1 MVKLYVPDGN
11 WFLHRAMSTLKTNRA
26 IGEALPYHFVAMII
40 KDALIVNATHIMVAF
55 DGPKVFR
62 YKIFPNY
69 KISRREKKGI
79 VDEDRDEDGAESAP
93 DLYDYLPDLF
103 SLFNKLGIPYYQP
116 LYREA
121 DDVLNSIAVH
131 HRKNHTIIGG
141 AQDKDAYQ
149 WLSDTSYMYDGS
161 FKHKDGK
168 GTGRFIKAKD
178 AEKKR
183 GVLIHQMVDFQTLI
197 GDPGDDIPPIGDIRE
212 AKARKILKTYG
223 SIQNWF
229 KESKEDR
236 VFIRSHLEQM
246 RLNRKLVG
254 LRDDALPPGT
264 IEEWKLPP
272 LKIKDPHL
280 TKNFH
285 EYYNWLYPKAK
296 GLFR

>member
-11 WFLHRAMSTLKTNRA
+11 WVLHRAMSTLKTNRA
-26 IGEALPYHFVAMII
+26 IEEALPYSFVSMII

-69 KISRREKKGI
+69 KITRREKKGMA
-79 VDEDRDEDGAESAP
+79 DDDYDDGETTP
-93 DLYDYLPDLF
+93 DLYTYLPNLF
-103 SLFNKLGIPYYQP
+103 ALFYKIGIPYYQP
-116 LYREA
+116 RLFEA
-121 DDVLNSIAVH
+121 DDVLNSIAF
-131 HRKNHTIIGG
+131 RYRDKHTIIGG
-141 AQDKDAYQ
+141 AQDKDGYQ
-149 WLSDTSYMYDGS
+149 WLSETSFMYDGS
-161 FKHKDGK
+161 YKHKDGK

-212 AKARKILKTYG
+212 AKARKILKEYG

-229 KESKEDR
+229 KQSKKDR
-236 VFIRSHLEQM
+236 VFIRSHLEKM
-246 RLNRKLVG
+246 RLNRKLVE
-254 LRDDALPPGT
+254 LSKDALPPGD
-264 IEEWKLPP
+264 IDEWKLP
-272 LKIKDPHL
+272 KVKTTDPWL

-296 GLFR
+296 GLFK